1 MNSLAYTD
9 SNIFNVRGLEHKKAV
24 ASENK
29 QQLSKSQRQ
38 NDNKSGEVIYSDV
51 STASYVR
58 GYN

>member
-9 SNIFNVRGLEHKKAV
+9 SNTFNSKDLEHKKAV
-24 ASENK
+24 ASENR
-29 QQLSKSQRQ
+29 QQPNTGQRQ
-38 NDNKSGEVIYSDV
+38 NVNKDDEVIYSDV